1 MRILV
6 IGSGLAGLTAALRL
20 RETGHRVDIISK
32 GLGGLLLSTGTLDAY
47 GWSPEG
53 EPIVDPYAAIDA
65 LADTDHPYA
74 HIGSGNVRAGIEWL
88 TGVTDLFSTPPEHNV
103 LLPTAAGAVRPSA
116 VVQKST
122 LPLADGQKLVVVG
135 LRQFKD
141 FPATLIA
148 DNLSRSPLVDV
159 EARAVTIDVT
169 ARDPEVD
176 STGTTYARA
185 LAQQELRDELA
196 RALRSIAEAD
206 EILLLP
212 AVLGL
217 DAAVYADLSAELG
230 VRISEVPVPPPSV
243 AGRRINDELVAL
255 AKAARIDLAYNA
267 QVVGF
272 THENGHITSLEVQR
286 AGRITSNKVDA
297 VVYAGGG
304 FESGSLT
311 RDADTDVYERT
322 FNLPVIQSSDLFSS
336 RIAVDSTMRPVDE
349 TGACLYDNLYLAGSI
364 LGGCL
369 PWVEKSGE
377 GIALGSAFA
386 AVAAINSEGEGA

>member
-6 IGSGLAGLTAALRL
+6 IGSGLAGLTSALL
-20 RETGHRVDIISK
+20 LAKAGHRVDIISK
-32 GLGGLLLSTGTLDAY
+32 GLGGLMLSTGTLDAY
-47 GWSPEG
+47 GWTPAGAPVS
-53 EPIVDPYAAIDA
+53 DPYATIDA
-65 LADTDHPYA
+65 LADADHPYA
-74 HIGSGNVRAGIEWL
+74 KIGSKNVRDGFTWL
-88 TGVTDLFSTPPEHNV
+88 TDVTGLFETPQGHNV
-103 LLPTAAGAVRPSA
+103 LIPTEVGAVRPTA

-141 FPATLIA
+141 FPAALIA

-159 EARAVTIDVT
+159 EARAVTIDVA

-185 LAQQELRDELA
+185 LAQQKTRNELA
-196 RALRSIAEAD
+196 RALHSVAEAD

-217 DAAVYADLSAELG
+217 DASVYADLADELG

-243 AGRRINDELVAL
+243 PGRRINDALVAQ

-267 QVVGF
+267 QVVGC
-272 THENGHITSLEVQR
+272 THNNGHITSLEVQR

-311 RDADTDVYERT
+311 RDADSDVYERT
-322 FNLPVIQSSDLFSS
+322 FNLPVVQGKELLSSG
-336 RIAVDSTMRPVDE
+336 IAVDSTMRPIDQS
-349 TGACLYDNLYLAGSI
+349 GGYIYDNLYLAGSI

-386 AVAAINSEGEGA
+386 AVAAINSEGEKA